1 MHRPKGSPSLRGDPR
16 IPGLQS
22 DFGLVSKNW
31 KAGNCGAM
39 ANKFD
44 EHAEP
49 DCGECGRR
57 MAHYATLPK
66 VHDRPSVIVF
76 KCDHCGATII
86 KSKEVEA

>member
-1 MHRPKGSPSLRGDPR
+1 
-16 IPGLQS
+16 
-22 DFGLVSKNW
+22 
-31 KAGNCGAM
+31 M

-49 DCGECGRR
+49 VCGECGRR
-57 MAHYATLPK
+57 MAHYTTLPK

-86 KSKEVEA
+86 KSKEVEALGTFVIRYAGRPLDSSPVIGLLYVYYPINGLQNLLR